1 MGGGSGK
8 PGDGAVD
15 QDISTPCGRFTANVT
30 AVVRMTSRMERLVL
44 RGVISVMH
52 RSASAF
58 GVANDDNVVVT
69 CDVVGDREDV
79 LSAAR
84 FRSTTLLVFLQS
96 DGCGTAPKSGASSV
110 LSARTVP
117 CCSAASLSRK

>member
-15 QDISTPCGRFTANVT
+15 QDILTLCGRFTANVT
-30 AVVRMTSRMERLVL
+30 ALVRMTSRMERLVL

-52 RSASAF
+52 RSASVF
-58 GVANDDNVVVT
+58 GVANDDNVIVP
-69 CDVVGDREDV
+69 CDVASVTEKRCRVLRVFDR
-79 LSAAR
+79 R
-84 FRSTTLLVFLQS
+84 LLLQS
-96 DGCGTAPKSGASSV
+96 DGYGTAPKSGASLV